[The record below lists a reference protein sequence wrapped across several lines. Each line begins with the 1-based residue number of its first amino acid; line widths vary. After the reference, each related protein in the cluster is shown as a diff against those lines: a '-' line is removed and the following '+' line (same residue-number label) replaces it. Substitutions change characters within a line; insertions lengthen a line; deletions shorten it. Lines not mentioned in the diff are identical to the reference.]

1 MGKRIL
7 RTTALSL
14 ALLMTLSVCGA
25 FARSG
30 VLEQSLLRIHIR
42 GSRSTRAE
50 AIAESLTQR
59 LGRALAD
66 SEDLAQAQRWAAA
79 HLPDIECWVRE
90 AAGQAEQTVRAALTR
105 AAAPAKEYAG
115 FSLPAGVYEALEI
128 TLGAGEGESFWCVA
142 FPGLCAGEAI
152 DFPGW
157 VRGVLTGEGPKGLR
171 FRLMDAFG
179 RVKGYFW
186 NK

>member
-30 VLEQSLLRIHIR
+30 ALERSLLRVHIR
-42 GSRSTRAE
+42 GSRATRAE

-59 LGRALAD
+59 LGQALAGA
-66 SEDLAQAQRWAAA
+66 ENLAQAQQWAAA
-79 HLPDIECWVRE
+79 HLPDIEQWVRE
-90 AAGQAEQTVRAALTR
+90 AAGQAERTVRAALTR
-105 AAAPAKEYAG
+105 TAAPGKEYAG

-128 TLGAGEGESFWCVA
+128 TLGAGEGESFWCIA
-142 FPGLCAGEAI
+142 FPGLCTGEAI
-152 DFPGW
+152 NCPGW

-186 NK
+186 KK